1 MFCSLIA
8 VALSVSY
15 TCAPSTSWPLQVGG
29 WQISSNRDVLGENA
43 ERDFGKELKESVH
56 TKWPDLQGAR
66 GGVRIDAPA
75 SRSQ

>member
-1 MFCSLIA
+1 M
-8 VALSVSY
+8 
-15 TCAPSTSWPLQVGG
+15 
-29 WQISSNRDVLGENA
+29 LGENA